1 MIDKNNLIIFFDLL
15 CQKAKFYYQ
24 DFNEIDGKLG
34 DGDLGITILKGL
46 EEIMKNKDH
55 FEDDIGKIFLLC
67 AKLFSKVSSSSFG
80 TLTAIS
86 FMTLSKE
93 YKDKKKINDEDIII
107 GLKKII
113 EAISVRGKS
122 NIGDKTILDSL
133 SFIIKHL
140 ETSKNKN
147 LGLVAHEACNK
158 SLIEFKNKECKIGR
172 ARMFSEKSKDLDDPG
187 MFAFSK
193 LSSLFVENK
202 Q

>member
-46 EEIMKNKDH
+46 EEIVKNKSH

-67 AKLFSKVSSSSFG
+67 AKLFTKVSSSSFG

-93 YKDKKKINDEDIII
+93 YKDHKKIEDKDINK

-113 EAISVRGKS
+113 EAISIRGKS

-133 SFIIKHL
+133 NSII
-140 ETSKNKN
+140 ESIEASNNSN
-147 LGLVAHEACNK
+147 LGLLAHEACNK
-158 SLIEFKNKECKIGR
+158 SLIEFKNKECRIGR
-172 ARMFSEKSKDLDDPG
+172 ARMFAEKSKSLDDPG

-193 LSSLFVENK
+193 LSSIFIEK
-202 Q
+202 